1 MLLHA
6 GVSAHNTVKMKIEQS
21 LSSS

>member
-6 GVSAHNTVKMKIEQS
+6 GVSAHDTVKMKIEQS